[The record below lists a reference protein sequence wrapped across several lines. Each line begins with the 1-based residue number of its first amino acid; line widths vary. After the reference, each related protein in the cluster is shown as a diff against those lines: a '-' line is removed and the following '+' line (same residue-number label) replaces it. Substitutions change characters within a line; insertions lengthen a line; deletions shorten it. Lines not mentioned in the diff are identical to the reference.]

1 MYDIKGWDP
10 IFLHQKDY
18 YSDNN
23 EGSSKNI
30 VLLNIAN
37 SEIPGLNPY
46 IVNSSNRVVGNWEI
60 GIGSPNN
67 EYVNYKFGEKI
78 LYNGYT
84 KEQYEKTGNCTV
96 EYYDNGL
103 ATKSYTYDEKWN
115 KKYCLLQYLKNSFV
129 VNNILYNRRKHDE
142 MCPYIMYKNRLDH
155 LIANYP
161 FKIMWIFQNPNTY
174 KVYYQN
180 INDDGKV
187 ILKYLDRAINVSR
200 FCRYGRSKTFSYNTT
215 IRLNDNDF
223 TQYSEDKT
231 ILEYIPRTIKE
242 FIFKSA
248 ARNTVRIGIT
258 GGGVSNYLIGPET
271 ITNENS
277 SLGTRTFYFT
287 NDMLLNEEMN
297 EYIDKYGNNDET
309 MIKNIIV
316 AQYNAQCVTYNF
328 AKLLFQKTRDSN
340 FMFKNDNNDFYTKWK
355 NFRTSASDFNIN
367 NLCDQLS
374 ITNTYKVADPIV
386 FSKGYSNTCYMLTEC
401 KLLGHPIIFNSKD
414 KSYSVARENN
424 ATFLIKEIYDYLF
437 GDDQY
442 FVIAK
447 FNKYSDAT
455 FIVDGIGVTNALY
468 DVNTSAKLYEVFPYL
483 KADFISLF

>member
-1 MYDIKGWDP
+1 M
-10 IFLHQKDY
+10 
-18 YSDNN
+18 
-23 EGSSKNI
+23 
-30 VLLNIAN
+30 
-37 SEIPGLNPY
+37 
-46 IVNSSNRVVGNWEI
+46 
-60 GIGSPNN
+60 
-67 EYVNYKFGEKI
+67 
-78 LYNGYT
+78 
-84 KEQYEKTGNCTV
+84 
-96 EYYDNGL
+96 
-103 ATKSYTYDEKWN
+103 
-115 KKYCLLQYLKNSFV
+115 
-129 VNNILYNRRKHDE
+129 
-142 MCPYIMYKNRLDH
+142 
-155 LIANYP
+155 
-161 FKIMWIFQNPNTY
+161 
-174 KVYYQN
+174 
-180 INDDGKV
+180 
-187 ILKYLDRAINVSR
+187 
-200 FCRYGRSKTFSYNTT
+200 
-215 IRLNDNDF
+215 
-223 TQYSEDKT
+223 
-231 ILEYIPRTIKE
+231 
-242 FIFKSA
+242 
-248 ARNTVRIGIT
+248 
-258 GGGVSNYLIGPET
+258 IGPET

-340 FMFKNDNNDFYTKWK
+340 FMFKDDNNDFYTKWK
-355 NFRTSASDFNIN
+355 NFRTSASDFSIN
-367 NLCDQLS
+367 NLCNQLS
-374 ITNTYKVADPIV
+374 IANTYNVADPIT

-401 KLLGHPIIFNSKD
+401 ELLGHPIIFNSKD